1 MYERKRAQHSRWKN
15 GKETSVNVTS
25 MHFEEWLVQRAYM
38 QQLGLS
44 VLAHV
49 YRVVA
54 IKLQLKNLCI
64 LMSDLSAAVV
74 QQYNTQSIS
83 ALTSLT
89 SVDKPLGTHM
99 LLWMGWMLFIQL
111 RQPPLSWLDLNHIRQ
126 PSSPPAATPLATV
139 CICSQVK
146 AVSKSGLNPVK
157 DIHFLPT

>member
-54 IKLQLKNLCI
+54 INTAVEELVHFNEWSACTGLNKSII
-64 LMSDLSAAVV
+64 LSD
-74 QQYNTQSIS
+74 
-83 ALTSLT
+83 LTSLT
-89 SVDKPLGTHM
+89 STDKPSGTHM

-126 PSSPPAATPLATV
+126 PSSPPAATLATV